1 MCKRSKMI
9 VKFIFFILLWSS
21 YSLAVVNPYK
31 SLPVNEKINVMVN
44 YFVNE
49 ELNNLKPILP
59 QKEKLQDDD
68 ANLEPIKYEQYF
80 NYIQRLKAIRESR
93 VDEQKKI
100 DEKYQGQVAFYNG
113 KLKNLKKFYEDSE
126 NLAPIIEKS
135 INKAFK
141 VIYGKPKFQSIKYD
155 ENSDSFLAKLGVED
169 IYRVDT
175 FIPKEVYFRISK
187 SDLDS
192 FFNNYH
198 EAQINVL
205 FHYSNNLLNYNSI
218 IFKYNETTYKGIFTN
233 ENNGQIKLNI
243 KINDDIF
250 RLEKIE

>member
-44 YFVNE
+44 YFLNE

-113 KLKNLKKFYEDSE
+113 KPRAEF
-126 NLAPIIEKS
+126 
-135 INKAFK
+135 
-141 VIYGKPKFQSIKYD
+141 
-155 ENSDSFLAKLGVED
+155 
-169 IYRVDT
+169 
-175 FIPKEVYFRISK
+175 
-187 SDLDS
+187 
-192 FFNNYH
+192 
-198 EAQINVL
+198 
-205 FHYSNNLLNYNSI
+205 
-218 IFKYNETTYKGIFTN
+218 
-233 ENNGQIKLNI
+233 
-243 KINDDIF
+243 
-250 RLEKIE
+250 